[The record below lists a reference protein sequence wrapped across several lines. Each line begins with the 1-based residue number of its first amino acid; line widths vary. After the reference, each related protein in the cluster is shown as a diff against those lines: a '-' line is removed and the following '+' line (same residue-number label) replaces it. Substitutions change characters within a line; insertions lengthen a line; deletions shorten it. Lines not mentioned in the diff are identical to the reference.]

1 MSGSI
6 EVGVIKNPGTT
17 IDEEKSQMI
26 EFQQKDDG
34 QRRMEIQKRPKE
46 PRNALEKFCNLL
58 FKFLG
63 WNHVM
68 VVQIIAHIID

>member
-1 MSGSI
+1 MAGSI

-17 IDEEKSQMI
+17 IDEESQVS
-26 EFQQKDDG
+26 EFQQKKTMDKSAWRYK
-34 QRRMEIQKRPKE
+34 QRPKE
-46 PRNALEKFCNLL
+46 QRNALEKFCNLL

-68 VVQIIAHIID
+68 VV